1 MRSRGWRLLLIGG
14 AIVMLA
20 GCASSEEWRTWREH
34 PTHYASGDHGFFSL
48 RNREGKAA
56 KVTRGDIALARD
68 QGWWG
73 KPITVSSE
81 QILER

>member
-1 MRSRGWRLLLIGG
+1 MRSMGWRVVLIGS
-14 AIVMLA
+14 VLA
-20 GCASSEEWRTWREH
+20 ALGGCASSEEWKTWKEH

-48 RNREGKAA
+48 RNRDDKSA
-56 KVTRGDIALARD
+56 KVTRDDIAMARD

-73 KPITVSSE
+73 RPITVSSE

>member
-1 MRSRGWRLLLIGG
+1 MRRNGWKLLLIGG
-14 AIVMLA
+14 ALVVA
-20 GCASSEEWRTWREH
+20 GCASTDEWRTWKEH

-48 RNREGKAA
+48 RNREGKSA
-56 KVTRGDIALARD
+56 KVTRDDIAQARD

-81 QILER
+81 QIIER

>member
-1 MRSRGWRLLLIGG
+1 MQSKRWRVLLIGG
-14 AIVMLA
+14 AIVTLA
-20 GCASSEEWRTWREH
+20 GCASGEEWRTWKEH

-48 RNREGKAA
+48 RNREGTTA

-73 KPITVSSE
+73 RPITVSSE

>member
-1 MRSRGWRLLLIGG
+1 MRSKGWRLLLIGSVLVTLG
-14 AIVMLA
+14 
-20 GCASSEEWRTWREH
+20 GCATSEEWKTWREH
-34 PTHYASGDHGFFSL
+34 PTHWASGDHGFFSL

-56 KVTRGDIALARD
+56 RVTRDDISMARD

>member
-1 MRSRGWRLLLIGG
+1 MRSRGWRFLMIGG
-14 AIVMLA
+14 AVLMLA

-48 RNREGKAA
+48 RNREGKTA
-56 KVTRGDIALARD
+56 KVTRGDIALARNE
-68 QGWWG
+68 GWWG

>member
-1 MRSRGWRLLLIGG
+1 MRSTGWRVLLIGS
-14 AIVMLA
+14 ALVVFA
-20 GCASSEEWRTWREH
+20 GCATSEEWRTWKEH

-48 RNREGKAA
+48 RNREGTSA
-56 KVTRGDIALARD
+56 KVTRDDIALARD

>member
-1 MRSRGWRLLLIGG
+1 MWSMGWRAVVVGSVLVALG
-14 AIVMLA
+14 
-20 GCASSEEWRTWREH
+20 GCASSDEWRTWKEH

-48 RNREGKAA
+48 RNREGRSA
-56 KVTRGDIALARD
+56 KVTRDDIASARD

-73 KPITVSSE
+73 RPITVSSE

>member
-1 MRSRGWRLLLIGG
+1 MRSTGLRVLLVGSVLVALG
-14 AIVMLA
+14 
-20 GCASSEEWRTWREH
+20 GCASSDEWTTWKEH

-48 RNREGKAA
+48 RNRQGTSA
-56 KVTRGDIALARD
+56 KVTRDDIAMARV

>member
-1 MRSRGWRLLLIGG
+1 MWSRGWRFLMIGG
-14 AIVMLA
+14 ALVMLA
-20 GCASSEEWRTWREH
+20 GCASGDEWRTWREH

-48 RNREGKAA
+48 RNREGKTA

-68 QGWWG
+68 EGWWG

>member
-1 MRSRGWRLLLIGG
+1 MRSRGWRFLMIGG
-14 AIVMLA
+14 AVMMLA

-48 RNREGKAA
+48 RNREGKTA

-68 QGWWG
+68 QAWWG